1 MKHIYTNL
9 LLLLCAVGAMAQEAD
24 YVPLVQEGIRWVYRY
39 SDVTMV
45 DLYNPETDED
55 YPGWEG
61 VGDYAY
67 FMEFRGDTVVNG
79 ITYKKLYRSMTRN
92 FDERTLRP
100 VACLR
105 EQDKR
110 VLGFDGNDTT
120 EYLFYDFNN
129 METFAHDVM
138 DEYCYEGEQVNV
150 EPLTV
155 TVAGQPRRAYKVL
168 LGEWHYSLVIEGIGN
183 DEVNL
188 LCFGPT
194 FDVPTCICPMPLG
207 LARVEDTQGNV
218 LYSGRYDY
226 GPYTGSG
233 SLEQLNHIINV
244 MLGKEVFSRQW
255 GGYIG
260 TELCDVNA
268 DYVVDIND
276 LNEMIN
282 IMLRK

>member
-255 GGYIG
+255 GAISAPN
-260 TELCDVNA
+260 CV
-268 DYVVDIND
+268 
-276 LNEMIN
+276 M
-282 IMLRK
+282 